1 MLILLYLKVHIKIL
15 GKRSPAFP
23 HPYVDEIIWNR
34 SIYFTVFDWMMWCT
48 LSSKCYNFHSFKT
61 QKQWTILSW
70 VLKMGEHAS
79 HHLKRASSA
88 PRTSYTC
95 AADKPRAWDM
105 TPINL
110 GHALAL
116 IFVRLFLISLIAS
129 GGWEVALWVRV
140 SQKIQKSEFWYAT
153 TPLVFIG

>member
-1 MLILLYLKVHIKIL
+1 M
-15 GKRSPAFP
+15 
-23 HPYVDEIIWNR
+23 
-34 SIYFTVFDWMMWCT
+34 
-48 LSSKCYNFHSFKT
+48 LSSKYYNFHSFKT
-61 QKQWTILSW
+61 KKQWTILSW

-140 SQKIQKSEFWYAT
+140 SQKKQKSEFWYAT
-153 TPLVFIG
+153 NPTGFHRLDEPPEIF